1 MWSNEAIELPSEA
14 AVVDNA
20 MRKNWSREA
29 EVLFDYYLSM
39 IKSLWHH
46 AK

>member
-20 MRKNWSREA
+20 MIENWSREA
-29 EVLFDYYLSM
+29 KVLCDYYLSM
-39 IKSLWHH
+39 IKALWHN